1 MTPTSDITNP
11 TNPPDITIITLSKLR
26 ALTRTIEEARY
37 EQHKL
42 ARELPPVRFTDLCS
56 DGTNVTDRAFEV
68 SVRAWMNENMSPI
81 DTTLLDREDSEK
93 WELLTPRYEVRQSD
107 PMDEES
113 LWYVWDRQE
122 AGFVS
127 EEILDEPVAFEE
139 EWLAQDALLSLEDEN
154 INALAAFPFA
164 WNTGWV
170 LDSTYWLAE
179 LQAAGFLVY
188 RYDGDAI
195 IAGIDGGGYSFMG
208 AHFAPLY
215 AAVAAKNDWL
225 VETDDGPRRITM
237 RE

>member
-1 MTPTSDITNP
+1 MTPTSDIT
-11 TNPPDITIITLSKLR
+11 IITLAPEGTTMLSKLQT
-26 ALTRTIEEARY
+26 LTRTIERMRY

-56 DGTNVTDRAFEV
+56 DGNVTDRAFEV
-68 SVRAWMNENMSPI
+68 SVRAWMSQNMNPI
-81 DTTLLDREDSEK
+81 DTTLLDREGEDSEK
-93 WELLTPRYEVRQSD
+93 WELLTPRYTLREDLSGWQILD
-107 PMDEES
+107 HD
-113 LWYVWDRQE
+113 LG
-122 AGFVS
+122 GFVTL
-127 EEILDEPVAFEE
+127 EDDDGNENTLVFEE
-139 EWLAQDALLSLEDEN
+139 EWEAQEKRDELEDEN

-170 LDSTYWLAE
+170 LEGTYWLAE
-179 LQAAGFLVY
+179 FQAAGFLVY

-215 AAVAAKNDWL
+215 AALAAKNDWL

-237 RE
+237 SRE